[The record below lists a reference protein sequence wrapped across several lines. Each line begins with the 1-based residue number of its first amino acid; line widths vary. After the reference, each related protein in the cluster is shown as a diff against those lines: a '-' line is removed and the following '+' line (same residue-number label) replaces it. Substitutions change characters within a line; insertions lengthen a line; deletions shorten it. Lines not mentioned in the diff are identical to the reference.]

1 MAINESDNKPQNR
14 VSYVYGPVSSWR
26 SGTSL
31 GIDPIGAVSTCS
43 FNCSYCQLGQIQ
55 NVTRERK
62 IYVKTELIIEDLEK
76 AYQGDQVEKVDF
88 TKLDVIT
95 FAGSGEPTLAL
106 NLGEMIKAIKTWL
119 KAKNLKAVPVSILS
133 NATTLEDEEVR
144 KDLKEA
150 DLISLKLDASD
161 ELSLKS
167 INQAAT
173 GLSLEGIIK
182 GIKLLKS
189 EIDLS
194 HSVDSLH
201 LSAENEGKN
210 TVHAKLKSAKNEII
224 QRSLNLKSELQLQIM
239 FLPKFAENSE
249 HLKRLAELITEI
261 EIYKI
266 QINTPTRAKPK
277 SGQEYWI
284 ETRGNHYNS
293 SSSHQ
298 EKYLELPVISKEQAF
313 KIEDD
318 LISLIGKILE
328 SKTISPQAHE
338 WRVAIGVS
346 LDAHEG
352 RKNKDYEQSHE
363 STDTVKLQIINVY
376 KR

>member
-1 MAINESDNKPQNR
+1 MAINESNNKPKTR
-14 VSYVYGPVSSWR
+14 ISYVYGPVSSWR

-31 GIDPIGAVSTCS
+31 GIDPIGEISTCS

-55 NVTRERK
+55 NITRKRK
-62 IYVKTELIIEDLEK
+62 IYVETELIIEDLEK
-76 AYQGDQVEKVDF
+76 AYQGDHVKKVDF
-88 TKLDVIT
+88 SKLDVIT

-119 KAKNLKAVPVSILS
+119 KAKNLKAVPVSILT

-167 INQAAT
+167 INQAAI

-189 EIDLS
+189 EIDS
-194 HSVDSLH
+194 SH
-201 LSAENEGKN
+201 LSAENESEN
-210 TVHAKLKSAKNEII
+210 TVHSKLKSEKNGII
-224 QRSLNLKSELQLQIM
+224 QQSPNLKPELQLQIM
-239 FLPKFAENSE
+239 FLPKFAENPE
-249 HLKRLAELITEI
+249 HIKRLAELITEI

-277 SGQEYWI
+277 SGKEYWI

-293 SSSHQ
+293 SPLKPQENETLDNQTESSK

-318 LISLIGKILE
+318 LISLIGKIRE
-328 SKTISPQAHE
+328 GEIISPKAHE
-338 WRVAIGVS
+338 MT
-346 LDAHEG
+346 E
-352 RKNKDYEQSHE
+352 NEDYEQSHA
-363 STDTVKLQIINVY
+363 TTNTVKLQIVNVY
-376 KR
+376 RR

>member
-31 GIDPIGAVSTCS
+31 GIDPIGAISTCS

-106 NLGEMIKAIKTWL
+106 NLREMIKAIKTWL
-119 KAKNLKAVPVSILS
+119 KAKNLKAVPVSILT

-144 KDLKEA
+144 RDLKEA

-194 HSVDSLH
+194 HPVDLLH
-201 LSAENEGKN
+201 LSAENSR
-210 TVHAKLKSAKNEII
+210 H
-224 QRSLNLKSELQLQIM
+224 NLKPELQLQIM

-293 SSSHQ
+293 NPLKPQGNGTLDNQTESSK

-318 LISLIGKILE
+318 LISLISEILKGK
-328 SKTISPQAHE
+328 
-338 WRVAIGVS
+338 G
-346 LDAHEG
+346 
-352 RKNKDYEQSHE
+352 YEQSHK
-363 STDTVKLQIINVY
+363 SIDTVKLQVINVY

>member
-1 MAINESDNKPQNR
+1 MIESENKPKTR
-14 VSYVYGPVSSWR
+14 ISYVYGPVTSWR

-31 GIDPIGAVSTCS
+31 GIDPIGEISTCS

-55 NVTRERK
+55 NITRKRK

-76 AYQGDQVEKVDF
+76 AYQGDHVEKVDF

-106 NLGEMIKAIKTWL
+106 NLGEMIKSIKNWL
-119 KAKNLKAVPVSILS
+119 KAKNLKAVPVSILT

-189 EIDLS
+189 EIDLL
-194 HSVDSLH
+194 HSADSLH
-201 LSAENEGKN
+201 LSAENESEN
-210 TVHAKLKSAKNEII
+210 TVHSKLKSAENTI
-224 QRSLNLKSELQLQIM
+224 RPNLKPELQLQIM

-249 HLKRLAELITEI
+249 YLKRLAELITEI

-277 SGQEYWI
+277 SGKEYWI

-293 SSSHQ
+293 SPLKHQENETLDNPEKEAESFQ

-318 LISLIGKILE
+318 LISLIGKILRR
-328 SKTISPQAHE
+328 KIISPKAHE
-338 WRVAIGVS
+338 MT
-346 LDAHEG
+346 
-352 RKNKDYEQSHE
+352 KNEDYEQSHA
-363 STDTVKLQIINVY
+363 TTNTVKLQIVNVY
-376 KR
+376 RR

>member
-1 MAINESDNKPQNR
+1 MVEPDNKPQNR
-14 VSYVYGPVSSWR
+14 ISYVYGPVSSWR

-31 GIDPIGAVSTCS
+31 GIDPIGEISTCS

-55 NVTRERK
+55 NITRKRK
-62 IYVKTELIIEDLEK
+62 IYVETELIIEDLERS
-76 AYQGDQVEKVDF
+76 YQGDHVEKVDF

-106 NLGEMIKAIKTWL
+106 NLGEMIKSIKNWL
-119 KAKNLKAVPVSILS
+119 KAKNLKAVPVSILT

-144 KDLKEA
+144 RDLKEA

-194 HSVDSLH
+194 HPADSLH
-201 LSAENEGKN
+201 LSAENESEN
-210 TVHAKLKSAKNEII
+210 TVHSKLKSAENTI
-224 QRSLNLKSELQLQIM
+224 RPNLKPELQLQIM
-239 FLPKFAENSE
+239 FLPKFAENPD
-249 HLKRLAELITEI
+249 HIKKLAELITEI

-277 SGQEYWI
+277 SGKEYWI

-293 SSSHQ
+293 SPLKPLKDEKLTSTKEETKDSQ

-318 LISLIGKILE
+318 LISLIGKIKEDKRIPPLAQ
-328 SKTISPQAHE
+328 SKTVDTSIE
-338 WRVAIGVS
+338 LG
-346 LDAHEG
+346 
-352 RKNKDYEQSHE
+352 EQCS
-363 STDTVKLQIINVY
+363 KLQIINVY

>member
-1 MAINESDNKPQNR
+1 MVEPDNKPKNR
-14 VSYVYGPVSSWR
+14 ISYVYGPVTSWR

-31 GIDPIGAVSTCS
+31 GIDPIGAISTCS

-55 NVTRERK
+55 NITRKRK
-62 IYVKTELIIEDLEK
+62 IYVETELIIEDLER
-76 AYQGDQVEKVDF
+76 AYQGDHVEKVDF

-119 KAKNLKAVPVSILS
+119 KAKNLKAVPVSILT

-144 KDLKEA
+144 RDLKEA

-173 GLSLEGIIK
+173 GLSLEEIIK

-194 HSVDSLH
+194 HPVDSLH
-201 LSAENEGKN
+201 LSAKP
-210 TVHAKLKSAKNEII
+210 
-224 QRSLNLKSELQLQIM
+224 ELQLQIM
-239 FLPKFAENSE
+239 FLPKFAENPE
-249 HLKRLAELITEI
+249 HIKRLAELITEI

-277 SGQEYWI
+277 SGKEYWV

-318 LISLIGKILE
+318 LISLIGE
-328 SKTISPQAHE
+328 
-338 WRVAIGVS
+338 
-346 LDAHEG
+346 
-352 RKNKDYEQSHE
+352 
-363 STDTVKLQIINVY
+363 LQIINVY

>member
-1 MAINESDNKPQNR
+1 MAINESDNKTKTR
-14 VSYVYGPVSSWR
+14 ISYVYGPVTSWR

-31 GIDPIGAVSTCS
+31 GIDPIGDISTCS

-55 NVTRERK
+55 NITRERK

-76 AYQGDQVEKVDF
+76 AYQGDDVEKVDF
-88 TKLDVIT
+88 TQLDVIT

-106 NLGEMIKAIKTWL
+106 NLGEMIQAIKTWL
-119 KAKNLKAVPVSILS
+119 KAKNLKAVPVSILT
-133 NATTLEDEEVR
+133 NATTLEDVEVR
-144 KDLKEA
+144 RDLKEA

-167 INQAAT
+167 INQAAI

-194 HSVDSLH
+194 Y
-201 LSAENEGKN
+201 LSAENESGN
-210 TVHAKLKSAKNEII
+210 TVHSKLKSEKNGII
-224 QRSLNLKSELQLQIM
+224 QRSLNLKPELQLQIM
-239 FLPKFAENSE
+239 FLPKFAENPE
-249 HLKRLAELITEI
+249 HIKRLAELITEI

-277 SGQEYWI
+277 SGKEYWI

-293 SSSHQ
+293 SSLKLDNLEKEAENSQ
-298 EKYLELPVISKEQAF
+298 EKYLELPIISKEQAF

-318 LISLIGKILE
+318 LVLLIGKILRG
-328 SKTISPQAHE
+328 KIISPQANE
-338 WRVAIGVS
+338 VP
-346 LDAHEG
+346 
-352 RKNKDYEQSHE
+352 KNEDYQQSHE
-363 STDTVKLQIINVY
+363 TTDTVKLQIINVY

>member
-1 MAINESDNKPQNR
+1 
-14 VSYVYGPVSSWR
+14 
-26 SGTSL
+26 
-31 GIDPIGAVSTCS
+31 
-43 FNCSYCQLGQIQ
+43 
-55 NVTRERK
+55 
-62 IYVKTELIIEDLEK
+62 
-76 AYQGDQVEKVDF
+76 
-88 TKLDVIT
+88 
-95 FAGSGEPTLAL
+95 
-106 NLGEMIKAIKTWL
+106 MIKAIKNWL
-119 KAKNLKAVPVSILS
+119 KAKNLKAVPVSILT

-144 KDLKEA
+144 RDLKEA

-173 GLSLEGIIK
+173 GLSLEGIIN

-194 HSVDSLH
+194 H
-201 LSAENEGKN
+201 LSAENESGN
-210 TVHAKLKSAKNEII
+210 TVHSKLKSEKNGII
-224 QRSLNLKSELQLQIM
+224 QRSRNLKPELQLQIM
-239 FLPKFAENSE
+239 FLPKFAKNPE
-249 HLKRLAELITEI
+249 HIKRLAELITEI

-277 SGQEYWI
+277 SGKEYWI

-293 SSSHQ
+293 SPLKPQENETLDNPEKDAESSK

-328 SKTISPQAHE
+328 SKIISPKAHK
-338 WRVAIGVS
+338 RT
-346 LDAHEG
+346 
-352 RKNKDYEQSHE
+352 KNEDYEQSHE
-363 STDTVKLQIINVY
+363 TTDTVKLQIVNVY

>member
-1 MAINESDNKPQNR
+1 MVEPDNKPKNR
-14 VSYVYGPVSSWR
+14 ISYVYGPVTSWR

-31 GIDPIGAVSTCS
+31 GIDPIGAISTCS

-55 NVTRERK
+55 NITRKRK
-62 IYVKTELIIEDLEK
+62 IYVETELIIEDLER
-76 AYQGDQVEKVDF
+76 AYQGDHVEKVDF

-106 NLGEMIKAIKTWL
+106 NLGEMIKSIKNWL
-119 KAKNLKAVPVSILS
+119 KAKNLKAVPVSILT

-144 KDLKEA
+144 RDLKEA

-194 HSVDSLH
+194 HPADSLR
-201 LSAENEGKN
+201 LSTKP
-210 TVHAKLKSAKNEII
+210 
-224 QRSLNLKSELQLQIM
+224 ELQLQIM
-239 FLPKFAENSE
+239 FLPKFAENPE
-249 HLKRLAELITEI
+249 HIKRLAELITEI

-277 SGQEYWI
+277 SGKEYWV

-318 LISLIGKILE
+318 LISLIGE
-328 SKTISPQAHE
+328 
-338 WRVAIGVS
+338 
-346 LDAHEG
+346 
-352 RKNKDYEQSHE
+352 
-363 STDTVKLQIINVY
+363 LQIINVY

>member
-31 GIDPIGAVSTCS
+31 GIDPIGAISTCS

-119 KAKNLKAVPVSILS
+119 KAKNLKAVPVSILT

-144 KDLKEA
+144 RDLQEA

-201 LSAENEGKN
+201 LSAENEDRN

-239 FLPKFAENSE
+239 FLPKFAENPE
-249 HLKRLAELITEI
+249 HIKSLAELITEI

-293 SSSHQ
+293 SPLKPQGNGTLDNQTESSK

-318 LISLIGKILE
+318 LISLISEILKGK
-328 SKTISPQAHE
+328 
-338 WRVAIGVS
+338 G
-346 LDAHEG
+346 
-352 RKNKDYEQSHE
+352 YEQSHE

>member
-1 MAINESDNKPQNR
+1 MAINEPDNKPQNR
-14 VSYVYGPVSSWR
+14 ISYVYGPVSSWR

-31 GIDPIGAVSTCS
+31 GIDPIGAISTCS

-76 AYQGDQVEKVDF
+76 AFQGDQVEKVDF
-88 TKLDVIT
+88 SKLDVIT

-119 KAKNLKAVPVSILS
+119 KAKNLKAVPVSILT

-144 KDLKEA
+144 RDLKEA

-173 GLSLEGIIK
+173 GISLKGIIK

-194 HSVDSLH
+194 QLADSLH
-201 LSAENEGKN
+201 LSASKDG
-210 TVHAKLKSAKNEII
+210 TIAKRTSSRLRRTND
-224 QRSLNLKSELQLQIM
+224 RSVLSPELQLQIM
-239 FLPKFAENSE
+239 FLPKFAENPE
-249 HLKRLAELITEI
+249 HIKRLAELITEI

-277 SGQEYWI
+277 SGKEYWV

-318 LISLIGKILE
+318 LISLIGKILKD
-328 SKTISPQAHE
+328 KTISPHANE
-338 WRVAIGVS
+338 VA
-346 LDAHEG
+346 
-352 RKNKDYEQSHE
+352 KNEDYQE
-363 STDTVKLQIINVY
+363 SYESIDTVKLQVINVY

>member
-1 MAINESDNKPQNR
+1 MAINEPDNKPQNR
-14 VSYVYGPVSSWR
+14 ISYVYGPVSSWR

-31 GIDPIGAVSTCS
+31 GIDPIGAISTCS

-76 AYQGDQVEKVDF
+76 AFQGDQVEKVDF

-119 KAKNLKAVPVSILS
+119 KAKNLKAVPVSILT

-144 KDLKEA
+144 RDLKEA

-173 GLSLEGIIK
+173 GISLEGIIK

-194 HSVDSLH
+194 QPVDLLH
-201 LSAENEGKN
+201 LSASEDG
-210 TVHAKLKSAKNEII
+210 TVAKRTSSRFRRTNDHSVLSP
-224 QRSLNLKSELQLQIM
+224 ELQLQIM
-239 FLPKFAENSE
+239 FLPKFAEDPE
-249 HLKRLAELITEI
+249 HLKRLAQLISEI

-277 SGQEYWI
+277 SGKEYWV

-293 SSSHQ
+293 SPLKPLKD
-298 EKYLELPVISKEQAF
+298 EKLTSTKE
-313 KIEDD
+313 
-318 LISLIGKILE
+318 E
-328 SKTISPQAHE
+328 SKDSQKSI
-338 WRVAIGVS
+338 
-346 LDAHEG
+346 
-352 RKNKDYEQSHE
+352 
-363 STDTVKLQIINVY
+363 
-376 KR
+376 

>member
-1 MAINESDNKPQNR
+1 MVEPDNKPKNR
-14 VSYVYGPVSSWR
+14 ISYVYGPVSSWR

-62 IYVKTELIIEDLEK
+62 IYVKAELIVEDLEK
-76 AYQGDQVEKVDF
+76 AYLGDHVEKVDF

-106 NLGEMIKAIKTWL
+106 NLGEMIKAIKNWL
-119 KAKNLKAVPVSILS
+119 KAKNLKAVPVSILT

-144 KDLKEA
+144 RDLKEA

-173 GLSLEGIIK
+173 GLSLEGIIN

-189 EIDLS
+189 EIVLS
-194 HSVDSLH
+194 H
-201 LSAENEGKN
+201 LSAKP
-210 TVHAKLKSAKNEII
+210 
-224 QRSLNLKSELQLQIM
+224 ELQLQIM
-239 FLPKFAENSE
+239 FLPKFAENPD
-249 HLKRLAELITEI
+249 HIKKLAELITEI

-277 SGQEYWI
+277 SGKEYWI

-293 SSSHQ
+293 SPLKPLKDEKLTSTEEETKDSQ

-318 LISLIGKILE
+318 LISLIGEIREDKR
-328 SKTISPQAHE
+328 ISPLAQSKIADTFIE
-338 WRVAIGVS
+338 LG
-346 LDAHEG
+346 
-352 RKNKDYEQSHE
+352 EQS
-363 STDTVKLQIINVY
+363 SKLQIINVY

>member
-1 MAINESDNKPQNR
+1 MVEPDNKPKNR
-14 VSYVYGPVSSWR
+14 ISYVYGPVTSWR

-31 GIDPIGAVSTCS
+31 GIDPIGAISTCS

-55 NVTRERK
+55 NITRKRK
-62 IYVKTELIIEDLEK
+62 IYVETELIIEDLEK
-76 AYQGDQVEKVDF
+76 AYQGDHVEKVDF

-106 NLGEMIKAIKTWL
+106 NLGEMIKSIKNWL
-119 KAKNLKAVPVSILS
+119 KAKNLKAVPVSILT

-144 KDLKEA
+144 RDLKEA

-194 HSVDSLH
+194 YSVDPLH
-201 LSAENEGKN
+201 LSAENESEN
-210 TVHAKLKSAKNEII
+210 TVHSKLKSAENRVI
-224 QRSLNLKSELQLQIM
+224 QWSPNLKPELQLQIM
-239 FLPKFAENSE
+239 FLPKFAENPD
-249 HLKRLAELITEI
+249 HIKKLAELITEI

-277 SGQEYWI
+277 SGKEYWI

-293 SSSHQ
+293 SPPKPLKDEKLTSTKEETKDSQ
-298 EKYLELPVISKEQAF
+298 EKY
-313 KIEDD
+313 
-318 LISLIGKILE
+318 
-328 SKTISPQAHE
+328 
-338 WRVAIGVS
+338 
-346 LDAHEG
+346 
-352 RKNKDYEQSHE
+352 
-363 STDTVKLQIINVY
+363 
-376 KR
+376 

>member
-1 MAINESDNKPQNR
+1 VE
-14 VSYVYGPVSSWR
+14 
-26 SGTSL
+26 
-31 GIDPIGAVSTCS
+31 
-43 FNCSYCQLGQIQ
+43 
-55 NVTRERK
+55 
-62 IYVKTELIIEDLEK
+62 TELIIEDLER
-76 AYQGDQVEKVDF
+76 AYQGDHVEKVDF

-106 NLGEMIKAIKTWL
+106 NLGEMIKSIKNWL
-119 KAKNLKAVPVSILS
+119 KAKNLKAVPVSILT

-144 KDLKEA
+144 RDLKEA

-173 GLSLEGIIK
+173 GLSLEGIIN

-194 HSVDSLH
+194 H
-201 LSAENEGKN
+201 LSAKP
-210 TVHAKLKSAKNEII
+210 
-224 QRSLNLKSELQLQIM
+224 ELQLQIM
-239 FLPKFAENSE
+239 FLPKFAENPD
-249 HLKRLAELITEI
+249 HIKKLAELITEI

-277 SGQEYWI
+277 SGKEYWI

-293 SSSHQ
+293 SQ

-318 LISLIGKILE
+318 LISLIGKIKE
-328 SKTISPQAHE
+328 DKRISPLAQSKIADTSIE
-338 WRVAIGVS
+338 LG
-346 LDAHEG
+346 
-352 RKNKDYEQSHE
+352 EQS
-363 STDTVKLQIINVY
+363 SKLQIINVY

>member
-1 MAINESDNKPQNR
+1 MAINESNNKPKTR
-14 VSYVYGPVSSWR
+14 ISYVYGPVSSWR

-31 GIDPIGAVSTCS
+31 GIDPIGEISTCS

-55 NVTRERK
+55 NITRKRK
-62 IYVKTELIIEDLEK
+62 IYVETELIIEDLEK
-76 AYQGDQVEKVDF
+76 AYQGDHVEKVDF
-88 TKLDVIT
+88 SKLDVIT

-119 KAKNLKAVPVSILS
+119 KAKNLKAVPVSILT

-167 INQAAT
+167 INQAAI

-194 HSVDSLH
+194 H
-201 LSAENEGKN
+201 LSAENESEN
-210 TVHAKLKSAKNEII
+210 TVHSKLKSEKNGII
-224 QRSLNLKSELQLQIM
+224 QQSPNLKPELQLQIM

-277 SGQEYWI
+277 SGKEYWI

-293 SSSHQ
+293 SPLKHQGNETLDNPEKEAESSK

-318 LISLIGKILE
+318 LISLIGKIRE
-328 SKTISPQAHE
+328 GEIISPKAHE
-338 WRVAIGVS
+338 MT
-346 LDAHEG
+346 
-352 RKNKDYEQSHE
+352 KNEDYEQSHA
-363 STDTVKLQIINVY
+363 TTNTVKLQIVNVY
-376 KR
+376 RR

>member
-1 MAINESDNKPQNR
+1 MVEPDNKPKNR
-14 VSYVYGPVSSWR
+14 ISYVYGPVSSWR

-31 GIDPIGAVSTCS
+31 GIDPIGAISTCS

-55 NVTRERK
+55 NITRKRK

-76 AYQGDQVEKVDF
+76 AFQGDHAEKVDF

-119 KAKNLKAVPVSILS
+119 KAKNLKAVPVSILT

-144 KDLKEA
+144 RDLKEA

-167 INQAAT
+167 INQAAI
-173 GLSLEGIIK
+173 GLSLEEIIK

-194 HSVDSLH
+194 HPVDSLH
-201 LSAENEGKN
+201 LSA
-210 TVHAKLKSAKNEII
+210 
-224 QRSLNLKSELQLQIM
+224 KSELQLQIM
-239 FLPKFAENSE
+239 FLPKFAENPE
-249 HLKRLAELITEI
+249 HIKRLAELITEI

-277 SGQEYWI
+277 SGKEYWV

-318 LISLIGKILE
+318 LISLIGE
-328 SKTISPQAHE
+328 
-338 WRVAIGVS
+338 
-346 LDAHEG
+346 
-352 RKNKDYEQSHE
+352 
-363 STDTVKLQIINVY
+363 LQIINVY

>member
-1 MAINESDNKPQNR
+1 MVEPDNKPKNR
-14 VSYVYGPVSSWR
+14 ISYVYGPVSSWR

-55 NVTRERK
+55 NVTRKRK

-76 AYQGDQVEKVDF
+76 AFQGDQVEKVDF
-88 TKLDVIT
+88 TQLDVIT

-119 KAKNLKAVPVSILS
+119 KAKNLKAVPVSILT

-144 KDLKEA
+144 RDLKEA

-167 INQAAT
+167 INQAAI

-189 EIDLS
+189 EIDLLHTS
-194 HSVDSLH
+194 DSFH
-201 LSAENEGKN
+201 LSAGDGGEN
-210 TVHAKLKSAKNEII
+210 TIHP
-224 QRSLNLKSELQLQIM
+224 NLKPELQLQIM
-239 FLPKFAENSE
+239 FLPKFAENPE
-249 HLKRLAELITEI
+249 HIKRLAELITEI

-277 SGQEYWI
+277 SGKEYWI

-293 SSSHQ
+293 SPLKHRENETLDNLEKEAESSQ
-298 EKYLELPVISKEQAF
+298 EKYLELPIISKEQAF

-318 LISLIGKILE
+318 LILLIGKILRG
-328 SKTISPQAHE
+328 KIISPQANE
-338 WRVAIGVS
+338 VP
-346 LDAHEG
+346 
-352 RKNKDYEQSHE
+352 KNEDYQQSHE
-363 STDTVKLQIINVY
+363 TTDTVKLQIINVY

>member
-1 MAINESDNKPQNR
+1 MVELDNKPQPR
-14 VSYVYGPVSSWR
+14 ISYVYGPVTSWR

-62 IYVKTELIIEDLEK
+62 IYVKTEDIIEDLEK
-76 AYQGDQVEKVDF
+76 AYVDF

-95 FAGSGEPTLAL
+95 FAGSGEPSLAL
-106 NLGEMIKAIKTWL
+106 NLGEIISEIRKWL
-119 KAKNLKAVPVSILS
+119 QEKSLKPIPISILT

-144 KDLKEA
+144 RDLKEA

-194 HSVDSLH
+194 HSVNSLH
-201 LSAENEGKN
+201 LSAP
-210 TVHAKLKSAKNEII
+210 
-224 QRSLNLKSELQLQIM
+224 ELQLQIM
-239 FLPKFAENSE
+239 FLPKFAENPE

-277 SGQEYWI
+277 SGKEYWI

-293 SSSHQ
+293 SSLKPQ
-298 EKYLELPVISKEQAF
+298 ENETLDNLEKKAENPKQEYLELPIISKEQAF

-318 LISLIGKILE
+318 LLSLIGEIEKG
-328 SKTISPQAHE
+328 KRISPLASSE
-338 WRVAIGVS
+338 TAASSIELGEPCS
-346 LDAHEG
+346 
-352 RKNKDYEQSHE
+352 
-363 STDTVKLQIINVY
+363 KLQIINVY

>member
-1 MAINESDNKPQNR
+1 VE
-14 VSYVYGPVSSWR
+14 
-26 SGTSL
+26 
-31 GIDPIGAVSTCS
+31 
-43 FNCSYCQLGQIQ
+43 
-55 NVTRERK
+55 
-62 IYVKTELIIEDLEK
+62 TELIIEDLER
-76 AYQGDQVEKVDF
+76 AYQGDHVEKVDF

-106 NLGEMIKAIKTWL
+106 NLGEMIKSIKNWL
-119 KAKNLKAVPVSILS
+119 KAKNLKAVPVSILT

-144 KDLKEA
+144 RDLKEA

-173 GLSLEGIIK
+173 GLSLEGIIN

-189 EIDLS
+189 EIVLS
-194 HSVDSLH
+194 H
-201 LSAENEGKN
+201 LSAKP
-210 TVHAKLKSAKNEII
+210 
-224 QRSLNLKSELQLQIM
+224 ELQLQIM
-239 FLPKFAENSE
+239 FLPKFAENPD
-249 HLKRLAELITEI
+249 HIKKLAELITEI

-277 SGQEYWI
+277 SGKEYWI

-293 SSSHQ
+293 SQ

-313 KIEDD
+313 RIEDD
-318 LISLIGKILE
+318 LISLIGKIREDKRIPPLAQ
-328 SKTISPQAHE
+328 SKTADTSIE
-338 WRVAIGVS
+338 LG
-346 LDAHEG
+346 
-352 RKNKDYEQSHE
+352 EQCS
-363 STDTVKLQIINVY
+363 KLQIINVY

>member
-1 MAINESDNKPQNR
+1 MVEPDNKPQNR
-14 VSYVYGPVSSWR
+14 ISYVYGPVTSWR

-31 GIDPIGAVSTCS
+31 GIDPIGAISTCS

-55 NVTRERK
+55 NITRKRK
-62 IYVKTELIIEDLEK
+62 IYVETELIIEDLER
-76 AYQGDQVEKVDF
+76 AYQGDHVEKVDF

-106 NLGEMIKAIKTWL
+106 NLGEMIKSIKNWL
-119 KAKNLKAVPVSILS
+119 KAKNLKAVPVSILT

-144 KDLKEA
+144 RDLKEA

-189 EIDLS
+189 EINLS
-194 HSVDSLH
+194 HPADSLH
-201 LSAENEGKN
+201 LSAKP
-210 TVHAKLKSAKNEII
+210 
-224 QRSLNLKSELQLQIM
+224 ELQLQIM
-239 FLPKFAENSE
+239 FLPKFAENPN
-249 HLKRLAELITEI
+249 HIKKLAQLITEI

-277 SGQEYWI
+277 SGKEYWI

-293 SSSHQ
+293 SHLKPLKDEKLTSTKEETKDSQ

-318 LISLIGKILE
+318 LISLIGKILGR
-328 SKTISPQAHE
+328 KIISPQANE
-338 WRVAIGVS
+338 EVA
-346 LDAHEG
+346 
-352 RKNKDYEQSHE
+352 KNEDYQQSHE
-363 STDTVKLQIINVY
+363 TTDTVRLQIINVY

>member
-1 MAINESDNKPQNR
+1 MVEPDNKPKNR
-14 VSYVYGPVSSWR
+14 ISYVYGPVTSWR

-31 GIDPIGAVSTCS
+31 GIDPIGAISTCS

-55 NVTRERK
+55 NITRKRK
-62 IYVKTELIIEDLEK
+62 IYVETELIIEDLEK
-76 AYQGDQVEKVDF
+76 AYQGDHVEKVDF

-106 NLGEMIKAIKTWL
+106 NLGEMIKSIKNWL
-119 KAKNLKAVPVSILS
+119 KAKNLKAVPVSILT

-144 KDLKEA
+144 RDLKEA

-173 GLSLEGIIK
+173 GLSLEGIIE

-201 LSAENEGKN
+201 LSTENN
-210 TVHAKLKSAKNEII
+210 SHH
-224 QRSLNLKSELQLQIM
+224 NLKPELQLQIM
-239 FLPKFAENSE
+239 FLPKFAENPN
-249 HLKRLAELITEI
+249 HIKKLAQLITEI

-277 SGQEYWI
+277 SGKEYWI

-293 SSSHQ
+293 SPLKPLKDEKLTSTKEETKDSQ

-313 KIEDD
+313 RIEDN
-318 LISLIGKILE
+318 LISLIGKVREDKRIPPLAQ
-328 SKTISPQAHE
+328 SKAADTSIE
-338 WRVAIGVS
+338 LG
-346 LDAHEG
+346 
-352 RKNKDYEQSHE
+352 EQCS
-363 STDTVKLQIINVY
+363 KLQIINVY

>member
-1 MAINESDNKPQNR
+1 MAINESDNKPKNR
-14 VSYVYGPVSSWR
+14 ISYVYGPVSSWR

-31 GIDPIGAVSTCS
+31 GIDPIGTISTCS

-55 NVTRERK
+55 NITRERK

-119 KAKNLKAVPVSILS
+119 KAKNLKAVPVSILT

-144 KDLKEA
+144 RDLKEA

-173 GLSLEGIIK
+173 GLSLEGIIE

-194 HSVDSLH
+194 YSVDPLH
-201 LSAENEGKN
+201 LSAP
-210 TVHAKLKSAKNEII
+210 
-224 QRSLNLKSELQLQIM
+224 ELQLQIM
-239 FLPKFAENSE
+239 FLPKFVENPE
-249 HLKRLAELITEI
+249 HIRRLAELITEI

-293 SSSHQ
+293 SQ

-318 LISLIGKILE
+318 LISLIGKL
-328 SKTISPQAHE
+328 
-338 WRVAIGVS
+338 R
-346 LDAHEG
+346 
-352 RKNKDYEQSHE
+352 
-363 STDTVKLQIINVY
+363 IINVY

>member
-1 MAINESDNKPQNR
+1 MVEPDNKPKNR
-14 VSYVYGPVSSWR
+14 ISYVYGPVTSWR

-31 GIDPIGAVSTCS
+31 GIDPIGAISTCS

-55 NVTRERK
+55 NITRKRK
-62 IYVKTELIIEDLEK
+62 IYVETELIIEDLER
-76 AYQGDQVEKVDF
+76 AYQGDHVEKVDF

-106 NLGEMIKAIKTWL
+106 NLGEMIKSIKNWL
-119 KAKNLKAVPVSILS
+119 KAKNLKAVPVSILT

-144 KDLKEA
+144 RDLKEA

-194 HSVDSLH
+194 HPADSLR
-201 LSAENEGKN
+201 LSAKP
-210 TVHAKLKSAKNEII
+210 
-224 QRSLNLKSELQLQIM
+224 ELQLQIM
-239 FLPKFAENSE
+239 FLPKFAENPE
-249 HLKRLAELITEI
+249 HIKRLAELITEI

-277 SGQEYWI
+277 SGKEYWV

-318 LISLIGKILE
+318 LISLIGE
-328 SKTISPQAHE
+328 
-338 WRVAIGVS
+338 
-346 LDAHEG
+346 
-352 RKNKDYEQSHE
+352 
-363 STDTVKLQIINVY
+363 LQIINVY